1 MSNLRRRL
9 LKLEARLTDECGL
22 VPHTPRW
29 LDYWTDWLRRYIA
42 VENPPGRMP
51 IDAYRAVIDTVVP
64 AHPGLSG

>member
-29 LDYWTDWLRRYIA
+29 LDYWTEWMQKRMRGED
-42 VENPPGRMP
+42 PPGRIP
-51 IDAYRAVIDTVVP
+51 IDA
-64 AHPGLSG
+64 